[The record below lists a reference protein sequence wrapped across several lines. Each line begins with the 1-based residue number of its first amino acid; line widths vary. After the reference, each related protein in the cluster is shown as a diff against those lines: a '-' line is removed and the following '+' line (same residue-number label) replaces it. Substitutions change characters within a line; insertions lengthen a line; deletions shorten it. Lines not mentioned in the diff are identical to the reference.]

1 MLLAVEC
8 MCFYSRALRALS
20 TMGKTLQFRQN
31 KEKFV
36 RQRNKKP
43 ILIFNLLIIIIT
55 TCILVP
61 NIGGHTPDSLQRT
74 SLILT
79 IRSID
84 TCQNKVSADQYHMPI
99 SQAQV

>member
-1 MLLAVEC
+1 MLLAVKC
-8 MCFYSRALRALS
+8 MCFYSGALRALS

-36 RQRNKKP
+36 RQRNKKS
-43 ILIFNLLIIIIT
+43 ILILLIIIIT

-61 NIGGHTPDSLQRT
+61 NIGGHTPASLQRT

-84 TCQNKVSADQYHMPI
+84 TCQNKVSADQYHMPV